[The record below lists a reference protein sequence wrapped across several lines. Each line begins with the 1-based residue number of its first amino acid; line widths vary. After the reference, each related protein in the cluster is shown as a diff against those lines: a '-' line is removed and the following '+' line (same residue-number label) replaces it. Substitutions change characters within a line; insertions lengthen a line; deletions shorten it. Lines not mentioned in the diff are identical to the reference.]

1 MPKKYIQYCN
11 NGCVFSGKINKKV
24 ELINM
29 IQINVRFI
37 VDSIELLV
45 GIKLPFYYR
54 CIQKRC
60 VYLN

>member
-11 NGCVFSGKINKKV
+11 NGCVFSDKINKKV

-54 CIQKRC
+54 CI
-60 VYLN
+60 